1 MTSTAAK
8 IPRVAWRRSVRA
20 FNRGLAPLETA
31 LSDGGDASLR
41 HPPLFIV
48 GAPRSGSTLLYQ
60 LVVERF
66 DVAYL
71 SNRHCRYFGAPSFAQ
86 RIAGSRVEDRTA
98 SYASVHGQTAGDA
111 EPSEC
116 GPFWYR
122 FFRKSPQYTPLDE
135 ADPAQLRRLRA
146 AVRALG
152 DAAGRPPVFK
162 NLVCSLRLGP
172 IGAAFP
178 EARFL
183 FVRRDLGD
191 NAASLLAARKRIHG
205 DYAAWWS
212 VEPPGIEEL
221 RSLPPQEQVVEQV
234 RAVEAVIQADRDAL
248 GPERFLE
255 LRYEDVCDDPRQ
267 ALRDAADFAGAGG
280 IALLPRREVPER
292 FDRPAPSSLEPEL
305 REALAD
311 YLRTTSPA

>member
-1 MTSTAAK
+1 MTSTATK
-8 IPRVAWRRSVRA
+8 IPQVAWRRSVRA
-20 FNRGLAPLETA
+20 FNRGLGQLETT
-31 LSDGGDASLR
+31 LSDGSDSPLR
-41 HPPLFIV
+41 HPPLLIV

-60 LVVERF
+60 LAVERF

-71 SNRHCRYFGAPSFAQ
+71 SNLHCRYFGAPSFAQ
-86 RIAGSRVEDRTA
+86 RIAGGRVEDRTA

-135 ADPAQLRRLRA
+135 VDPAQLRRLRA

-172 IGAAFP
+172 IGAALP

-191 NAASLLAARKRIHG
+191 NAQSLLAARKRIHG
-205 DYAAWWS
+205 DYTTWWS
-212 VEPPGIEEL
+212 VEPPRIDQL
-221 RSLPPQEQVVEQV
+221 RSLPPHEQVVEQI
-234 RAVEAVIQADRDAL
+234 RAVEAVIQADRDVL

-267 ALRDAADFAGAGG
+267 ALREVADFAGAGG
-280 IALLPRREVPER
+280 IALLPRREVPAR
-292 FDRPAPSSLEPEL
+292 FDRAAPPQLEPEL
-305 REALAD
+305 RAALAD